1 MGGVERVELVQ
12 HQLRGGGRQEEVQ
25 APHQGGGDQVLQWG
39 GLGDCQ
45 LPGVQLPKIPI
56 NR

>member
-25 APHQGGGDQVLQWG
+25 APHQGGGDQVLQRG
-39 GLGDCQ
+39 GLRDCQ